1 MTLRKNSRRALV
13 ALVQLSLI
21 ASALA
26 PAATMP
32 AMAQDGAQDSTPLIV
47 NLKNDSP
54 ERVPGAKP
62 DPKSIEGGIWADA
75 DKAEH
80 QAKSS
85 GERNS
90 DPALDA
96 YISSVEAK
104 VACPFSGDIRALVMD
119 RPFFNADVNPNGY
132 AEVWS
137 GLLLRAQT
145 EDQLAF
151 VLGHETG
158 HFRHSH
164 SLKRYHELKAG
175 NDAFMV
181 GSAVLLLALAGA
193 AANSGGY
200 GSNGYHDY
208 NSYGSGLIDVGYLG
222 TVAVLMSYSR
232 ESEAQAD
239 AYGLQYATQAGYFPG
254 AGVQIWRGLLDEIA
268 ASDDPKVRKLGTRIN
283 IFGSHPL
290 ETDRIDALNAEDR
303 AAHGGQ
309 LSARSED
316 DEKAARLAYR
326 AHIRPFLGAWLKD
339 DLRRK
344 DYGETLFLIGRL
356 AQDGEDPGVL
366 NFYKGE
372 AYRERGRPDDLQ
384 SALAAYQTAA
394 QAPDAPKE
402 TPRQIGD
409 VYRRLGDNASAVKAY
424 QAYLTASPD
433 ASDAW
438 MVQDEVDT
446 LNKNLSAGAPA
457 TATPSQG
464 E

>member
-1 MTLRKNSRRALV
+1 MNAHKFSRQALV

-21 ASALA
+21 ASATAL
-26 PAATMP
+26 P
-32 AMAQDGAQDSTPLIV
+32 AMAQDSTPLVV

-54 ERVPGAKP
+54 ERIPGVKP

-75 DKAEH
+75 DKAER
-80 QAKSS
+80 QARTS
-85 GERNS
+85 GERDS

-104 VACPFSGDIRALVMD
+104 VAGPFSGDIRVLVMD

-137 GLLLRAQT
+137 GLMLRAQT

-164 SLKRYHELKAG
+164 SLKRFYEIKAG
-175 NDAFMV
+175 NDALMV
-181 GSAVLLLALAGA
+181 GSAVVMLALLGA
-193 AANSGGY
+193 SANSGAY
-200 GSNGYHDY
+200 GTSGYHDY
-208 NSYGSGLIDVGYLG
+208 TSYGGGLIDVGYLG

-232 ESEAQAD
+232 GTEAQAD
-239 AYGLQYATQAGYFPG
+239 AYGLQYASQAGYFPG
-254 AGVQIWRGLLDEIA
+254 AGAQIWQGLLNEIA
-268 ASDDPKVRKLGTRIN
+268 ASDDPRVRKMGSRIN

-290 ETDRIDALNAEDR
+290 ESDRIDALNAADR

-309 LSARSED
+309 LSTRSD
-316 DEKAARLAYR
+316 ADEKAARLAYR
-326 AHIRPFLGAWLKD
+326 QHIRPFLGAWLKD

-344 DYGETLFLIGRL
+344 DYGETLFLINRL
-356 AQDGEDPGVL
+356 AMDGEDPGVL

-372 AYRERGRPDDLQ
+372 AYRERGNPDDLQ
-384 SALAAYQTAA
+384 PALAAYQTAA
-394 QAPDAPKE
+394 LAPDAPKE

-424 QAYLTASPD
+424 QAYLAAAPD

-446 LNKNLSAGAPA
+446 LNKNLSAAAPA
-457 TATPSQG
+457 PATPSQG